1 MADKAHNS
9 PFMKPHL
16 NWLDPDFYLNPQQ
29 VADSHRD
36 QLPKDVWCEFPFIKI
51 HT

>member
-9 PFMKPHL
+9 PFMKAHL

-29 VADSHRD
+29 IASHRD